1 MNPTERIAI
10 IRKSLTIFIC
20 GLFGLVP
27 VIGIIPGIFSMVG
40 WVRIRRHSE
49 DINPAARYAKWGV
62 WLSLLGIFISLLAV
76 VFAGMSVISQHYG
89 SDYNSGY
96 YGAE

>member
-20 GLFGLVP
+20 GLFGLLP

-40 WVRIRRHSE
+40 WAQIRRHSE
-49 DINPAARYAKWGV
+49 DINPAARYVTWGV

-76 VFAGMSVISQHYG
+76 FFIGMSIISQHSG
-89 SDYNSGY
+89 STSRNGY
-96 YGAE
+96 DFE